1 MNKCDFSG
9 WAIKTD
15 LEYAGERII
24 HQNAFARDGGN
35 TVPLLWIHGDYT
47 RENML
52 GYAFLQNKDEGVY
65 AYCMFNNTDTARRV
79 KELIRRGDICAL
91 SVHATGIEQDHGV
104 ILRGSIKEVSF
115 VLAGINPRASI
126 IYTNIQHGEEAATEA
141 YIYTNMSVSRKHVD
155 VPEMFLS

>member
-1 MNKCDFSG
+1 MNKYDFSG

-104 ILRGSIKEVSF
+104 ILRGSIKEVSL
-115 VLAGINPRASI
+115 VLTGANPGAFINCMD
-126 IYTNIQHGEEAATEA
+126 IQHGDDVATEA
-141 YIYTNMSVSRKHVD
+141 FIYTEMGISRKHAD
-155 VPEMFLS
+155 VPECF